1 MSDVLAAIDDIRAL
15 QTVRGELPQGEVVT
29 AALRYHVIVIGEAV
43 HHLPEYIR
51 RGDTWRPYLELRNH
65 LAHEYFRL
73 DDARLLRLLA
83 DPLDDL
89 ERAARELL
97 RER

>member
-1 MSDVLAAIDDIRAL
+1 MSDVLAAID
-15 QTVRGELPQGEVVT
+15 
-29 AALRYHVIVIGEAV
+29 
-43 HHLPEYIR
+43 
-51 RGDTWRPYLELRNH
+51 DTWRPYLELRNH